1 MQNIFE
7 KNSVPNYFWGNF
19 DSCSNSFAF
28 IRRFVISRQK
38 NAFLILPYLKGFWS
52 ITDEEQPTP
61 PKDDDLREPLF
72 PNAGIFFFVTNSL
85 TCMLQSLEPAD
96 FRLKS
101 FFFLM
106 TTLSWAWA
114 GLDEGP
120 PLQKKYFWLGA
131 NNACMQFRQKF
142 MTIHNSK
149 IAYLDDR
156 LWLLE
161 CPKET
166 RSEGNEPRR
175 QFLKDPPPLGLCS
188 LEAVVAALAAEVAIF
203 WIWLSKRVQGAEP
216 RLLEILISVVDIF
229 VAVLEE
235 VLEPLLC
242 ITHNIVV
249 TWSSSLLL
257 MLIILSTPWSIS
269 VEVPRWKVTFGA
281 WVSDVNSGVSLDE
294 SVEEVVFR

>member
-1 MQNIFE
+1 MKDHHCNKII
-7 KNSVPNYFWGNF
+7 Y
-19 DSCSNSFAF
+19 
-28 IRRFVISRQK
+28 I
-38 NAFLILPYLKGFWS
+38 WS
-52 ITDEEQPTP
+52 DA
-61 PKDDDLREPLF
+61 DD
-72 PNAGIFFFVTNSL
+72 
-85 TCMLQSLEPAD
+85 
-96 FRLKS
+96 
-101 FFFLM
+101 
-106 TTLSWAWA
+106 
-114 GLDEGP
+114 
-120 PLQKKYFWLGA
+120 
-131 NNACMQFRQKF
+131 ACMHFRQKF
-142 MTIHNSK
+142 MMKDISK
-149 IAYLDDR
+149 MTYLDDR

-161 CPKET
+161 CPNET